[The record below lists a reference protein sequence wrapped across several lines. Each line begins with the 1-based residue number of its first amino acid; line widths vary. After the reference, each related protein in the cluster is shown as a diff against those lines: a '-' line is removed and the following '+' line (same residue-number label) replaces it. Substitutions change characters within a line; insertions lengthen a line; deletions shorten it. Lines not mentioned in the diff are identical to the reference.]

1 MKYWV
6 FLADPGDYGYD
17 DLEKKGTDAWDGVK
31 NAVAQRNLR
40 ACSVGD
46 RIAIYHT
53 SPDKAIIG
61 IARVTGTARP
71 DPKAEERVV
80 VDVASEKK
88 LKKALTL
95 AELKAD
101 DVLSTMSFVKMPRVA
116 VQPVT
121 DEQWK
126 RLLVLSGT
134 KL

>member
-1 MKYWV
+1 MTYWV
-6 FLADPGDYGYD
+6 FLADPADYGYD
-17 DLEKKGTDAWDGVK
+17 DLDKKGEDAWDGVK
-31 NAVAQRNLR
+31 NVVAQRNLR
-40 ACSVGD
+40 ACSLGD

-53 SPDKAIIG
+53 APDKAIIG

-88 LKKALTL
+88 LRKPLTL

-121 DEQWK
+121 DVQWK
-126 RLLVLSGT
+126 RLLQLSGT